1 MRPSVEAYTALIR
14 GFTAGEGLSKGLR
27 LLQQMIDDGVEP
39 NKVTATTV
47 LTAAVDA
54 GNVGEARRLA
64 TQLRERAH
72 AADNFELAD
81 AVDAALV
88 VALCRPAAAAVTMA
102 TTSAAAVPQGK
113 AAKAVSAA
121 AARAGL
127 DVGVGGYGFPQG
139 PRNRARVAEAARLHG
154 AMVARGAPPDVRT
167 CNALL
172 AGLTEAQMPSLT
184 EAERLLGQMERGDA
198 APPNAHTLSMLMGAY
213 GERRQL
219 SRSKMMWGVLQARA
233 PSLSPTAR
241 PPAVPPSRPRRS
253 PRVAPLVSPRRSGDG
268 PTSSP

>member
-121 AARAGL
+121 AARAGSM
-127 DVGVGGYGFPQG
+127 GVGGYGFPQG

-172 AGLTEAQMPSLT
+172 AGLTEAQMPSLDA
-184 EAERLLGQMERGDA
+184 AERLLGQMERGDA

-219 SRSKMMWGVLQARA
+219 SRSKMMWGVLQANPHHPQPHHA
-233 PSLSPTAR
+233 

>member
-1 MRPSVEAYTALIR
+1 
-14 GFTAGEGLSKGLR
+14 
-27 LLQQMIDDGVEP
+27 MIDDGVEP

-72 AADNFELAD
+72 AADNAELAD

-139 PRNRARVAEAARLHG
+139 PRNRARAWRRRHGCTARWWRAAR
-154 AMVARGAPPDVRT
+154 RPT
-167 CNALL
+167 C
-172 AGLTEAQMPSLT
+172 
-184 EAERLLGQMERGDA
+184 
-198 APPNAHTLSMLMGAY
+198 
-213 GERRQL
+213 
-219 SRSKMMWGVLQARA
+219 ARA
-233 PSLSPTAR
+233 TRCSP
-241 PPAVPPSRPRRS
+241 
-253 PRVAPLVSPRRSGDG
+253 G
-268 PTSSP
+268 